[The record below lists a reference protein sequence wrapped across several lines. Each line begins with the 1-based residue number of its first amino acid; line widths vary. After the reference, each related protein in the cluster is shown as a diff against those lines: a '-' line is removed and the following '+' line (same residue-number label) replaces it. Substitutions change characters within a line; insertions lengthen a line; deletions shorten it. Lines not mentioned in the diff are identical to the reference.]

1 MGAYSK
7 QLIAELTE
15 NLDPII
21 ATFFDETKDDVAARV
36 QELCRKHPL
45 YE

>member
-1 MGAYSK
+1 MK
-7 QLIAELTE
+7 EVAELISLVI
-15 NLDPII
+15 NN
-21 ATFFDETKDDVAARV
+21 FDETKDDVAARV